1 MNNQLIFTL
10 LEMLVSNNK
19 QEKQTE
25 QENKTVASAQTSLL
39 AFLGEYVIIRT
50 YSAGVWAGF
59 LKEKFKS
66 EVYLTDAR
74 RLYYWKNI
82 EGISLSG
89 ISLNGLDKEAS
100 KICAPVPIVWL
111 EAIEIIPCS
120 KKAQESIIN
129 QPINMN

>member
-1 MNNQLIFTL
+1 MKNELILKL
-10 LEMLVSNNK
+10 LEMLVSNNN
-19 QEKQTE
+19 QEKQTI
-25 QENKTVASAQTSLL
+25 QENKTASTSL
-39 AFLGEYVIIRT
+39 LGEYVIIRT
-50 YSAGVWAGF
+50 FSAGVWAGF
-59 LKEKFKS
+59 LKEKVKN
-66 EVYLTDAR
+66 EVYLTEAR
-74 RLYYWKNI
+74 RLYYWSNI

-89 ISLNGLDKEAS
+89 ISLHGLKKETS